1 METII
6 GDYRQQ
12 AQDYQVVERAIQYLS
27 DHYREQPELKEI
39 AASVNLSEYHF
50 QRLFTRW
57 VGVSPKRFL
66 QYLTKERA
74 RRLLEQCESLLS
86 VSYETGLSGPG
97 RLHDLFV
104 TWEAVSPGE
113 YKSRGEGLE
122 IDYGF
127 HPSPFGECLLAVTT
141 RGVCGLEF
149 IQNGDRSAALAE
161 LKRRWPKAVL
171 HENPTRTQRQIA
183 CLFTCFEGGDPQD
196 LALHVWGT
204 PFQLKV
210 WEALL
215 RIPTGAVLTY
225 EDIAVQIGLP
235 QAARAVGTAIG
246 RNPVPV
252 LIPCHRVIRRT
263 GDLGGYRWGAA
274 RKKALLGWEF
284 SRTGEVHSDAL
295 HGPPLSVP
303 V

>member
-6 GDYRQQ
+6 GDYKDQ
-12 AQDYQVVERAIQYLS
+12 AQDYQVVERAIQYLN
-27 DHYREQPELKEI
+27 DHYPEQPELKEI

-74 RRLLEQCESLLS
+74 RQLLERSESLLE
-86 VSYETGLSGPG
+86 VSYQTGLSGPG

-113 YKSRGEGLE
+113 YKSRGEGLT

-127 HPSPFGECLLAVTT
+127 HPSPFGECLLVATP
-141 RGVCGLEF
+141 RGICGLEF
-149 IQNGDRSAALAE
+149 IQNGDRASAFGE
-161 LKRRWPKAVL
+161 LKRRWAKADFT
-171 HENPTRTQRQIA
+171 ENPAHTQGQLRR
-183 CLFTCFEGGDPQD
+183 LFAFFDGGDPQG
-196 LALHVWGT
+196 LALHVCGT

-215 RIPTGAVLTY
+215 HIPTGAVLTY
-225 EDIAVQIGLP
+225 EDVAVQIGLP
-235 QAARAVGTAIG
+235 RAARAVGSAIG

-252 LIPCHRVIRRT
+252 LIPCHRVIRHT
-263 GDLGGYRWGAA
+263 GDFGSYHWGTA
-274 RKKALLGWEF
+274 RKKAMLGWEF
-284 SRTGEVHSDAL
+284 ARGRELRPEPAFAASPS
-295 HGPPLSVP
+295 SI
-303 V
+303 